1 MEQQEAPKR
10 SAVAIDIKKED
21 GTTTRYI
28 VKQPTLKEIENASS
42 VAGMSAGDNVMTAAT
57 GTQRELVKSLVHSV
71 DGVVIE
77 GVKRET
83 LPYDIPLPHY
93 NKIRDI
99 VSEMAGL
106 GKKEAEAEVSAVL
119 I

>member
-10 SAVAIDIKKED
+10 EAIAIDIKKED
-21 GTTTRYI
+21 GSKARYI
-28 VKQPTLKEIENASS
+28 VKRPTLKEIENANS
-42 VAGMSAGDNVMTAAT
+42 VAGMDAGENVMKAISV
-57 GTQRELVKSLVHSV
+57 TQRELVKSLVHSV
-71 DGVVIE
+71 DGVVIS

-83 LPYDIPLPHY
+83 LPYDIPLTHY
-93 NKIRDI
+93 NKIKEI
-99 VSEMAGL
+99 VAEIAGL